1 MHLCGLS
8 YAARR
13 KRDKNYF
20 TEAREERKGKDRLLS
35 YRVLSR
41 VFAFFAAFC
50 SVFIQKQKNGSCSAT
65 SLIEEQ
71 FGDNHKVKRSKKRW
85 KTNGVKLGGMASGLW
100 VPQVGANNVHA
111 SRILDATNV
120 SSTSQRFG
128 RGLLTITARAVFS

>member
-1 MHLCGLS
+1 MQNGVLKNPLTFFPRLQVHLCGLS

-35 YRVLSR
+35 CRVLSR

-65 SLIEEQ
+65 SLIEEKFGQ
-71 FGDNHKVKRSKKRW
+71 EKFGEKFGDNHKV
-85 KTNGVKLGGMASGLW
+85 N
-100 VPQVGANNVHA
+100 
-111 SRILDATNV
+111 
-120 SSTSQRFG
+120 
-128 RGLLTITARAVFS
+128 